1 MTSRLDRAL
10 DLLERI
16 VRAAERIAE
25 AAERGDKPPR
35 TSVPPRPTLHS
46 KRARTLTDEEVRARA
61 RQRLIRAGALPR

>member
-1 MTSRLDRAL
+1 MSSRLDRAL

-25 AAERGDKPPR
+25 AVERGLSPPR
-35 TSVPPRPTLHS
+35 TSVPPRPTLPS